1 MSYYNPNPTANMI
14 SPLVRTLYFTIR
26 KLNFLFL
33 CQQTNPLN
41 VTFHL
46 CNASNDAKHRL
57 YSFQGQPS
65 RIWYMRILDNNINWG
80 MHFGTVMTIKTTQWV
95 SRGGLLQLFVRDCD
109 NKPFTQ
115 ACSTHRKRSGCDQ
128 AFVFRCP
135 EFSEHTYD
143 VGVRVIYLLQL
154 QYKLF
159 IFRSMVTV
167 IYPL

>member
-1 MSYYNPNPTANMI
+1 M
-14 SPLVRTLYFTIR
+14 
-26 KLNFLFL
+26 
-33 CQQTNPLN
+33 
-41 VTFHL
+41 TFHL

-95 SRGGLLQLFVRDCD
+95 SRGGMLQLFVRDCD

-115 ACSTHRKRSGCDQ
+115 ACTTHRARSGCDQ

-143 VGVRVIYLLQL
+143 VGVSVKSQVLKYFNPFML
-154 QYKLF
+154 
-159 IFRSMVTV
+159 RSTVTV
-167 IYPL
+167 IYPLWDLK